1 MKISL
6 ISLYHRS
13 YTPFFSG
20 MFLAIEGDAMFE
32 KNKYFVNQGGPS
44 GESANLRPRRVN
56 VIIKDCAVRKH
67 IMEEK

>member
-1 MKISL
+1 
-6 ISLYHRS
+6 
-13 YTPFFSG
+13 